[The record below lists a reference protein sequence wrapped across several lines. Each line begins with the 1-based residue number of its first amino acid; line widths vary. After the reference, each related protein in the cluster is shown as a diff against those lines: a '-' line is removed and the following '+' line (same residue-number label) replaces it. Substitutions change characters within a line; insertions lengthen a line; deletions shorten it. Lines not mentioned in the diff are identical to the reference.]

1 MRRQLW
7 VLCLISAAVG
17 AVASQLWQASA
28 DRRAALAQP
37 PRFGNPKARQPL
49 APSEREPRGPLAMR
63 PSGQRDDDL
72 TEEERVHVLVYE
84 QANRSV
90 VHINTKSVRTDAFGF
105 YEAPE
110 EGSGSGSVLD
120 AQGHILTNFHVVEGA
135 RQVFVTLYDGKSYEA
150 ELVGQD
156 PSTDMAILRIQA
168 PAEALHPVTFGDS
181 GRLRVGQRVY
191 AIGNP
196 FGLDRTLS
204 TGIISSLNRELPTRN
219 SRIIKSVI
227 QIDASINPGNS
238 GGPLL
243 NTRAE
248 VIGMNTAI
256 ASKVGQSAG
265 VGFAISANTIQRIV
279 PQLIRQGRVVRPE
292 VGILAAFPTD
302 HGLRIARL
310 APGGPAERAGLRGPQ
325 VIRQRRGPFV
335 LEGIDRS
342 AADLIVSVNGKP
354 VKSVDEFLTEIESG
368 QPGQSVTI
376 GIIRDGQPQDVTL
389 TLAGDDESQL

>member
-1 MRRQLW
+1 MKRRLW
-7 VLCLISAAVG
+7 AICLVSAAAG
-17 AVASQLWQASA
+17 AVASHLWQAA
-28 DRRAALAQP
+28 AERGAALAQP
-37 PRFGNPKARQPL
+37 PRFAPGARARAAEA
-49 APSEREPRGPLAMR
+49 APAERGPLAMR
-63 PSGQRDDDL
+63 PTGGSDEDL
-72 TEEERVHVLVYE
+72 TPEERVHVAVYE

-120 AQGHILTNFHVVEGA
+120 RKGHLLTNFHVVEGA
-135 RQVFVTLYDGKSYEA
+135 RQIFATLFDGKSYEA

-156 PSTDMAILRIQA
+156 PSTDMAVLRIEA
-168 PAEALHPVTFGDS
+168 PQESLFPVQFGDS
-181 GRLRVGQRVY
+181 SRLRVGQRVY

-243 NTRAE
+243 NTQAQ

-265 VGFAISANTIQRIV
+265 VGFAISANTIQRIA
-279 PQLIRQGRVVRPE
+279 PQLIRQGRIVRPE

-302 HGLRIARL
+302 QGLRIARL
-310 APGGPAERAGLRGPQ
+310 APGGPAEQAGLRGPQ

-342 AADLIVSVNGKP
+342 AADLIVSVDGKA
-354 VKSVDEFLTEIESG
+354 VKTVDDFLTQIESH
-368 QPGQSVTI
+368 QPGQRVTI
-376 GIIRDGQPQDVTL
+376 GIVRDGQPQDVAIVL
-389 TLAGDDESQL
+389 SGDDEAQL

>member
-1 MRRQLW
+1 MKKQLW
-7 VLCLISAAVG
+7 ILCLVSAIAG
-17 AVASQLWQASA
+17 AVASQAWQASA
-28 DRRAALAQP
+28 DRRTARAQA
-37 PRFGNPKARQPL
+37 PRLGGPRQ
-49 APSEREPRGPLAMR
+49 REPAADAARDGRGPLAMR
-63 PSGQRDDDL
+63 PASQRDDDL
-72 TEEERVHVLVYE
+72 TAEERVHVAVYE

-105 YEAPE
+105 YESPE

-120 AQGHILTNFHVVEGA
+120 AQGHILTNFHVVDGA
-135 RQVFVTLYDGKSYEA
+135 RQVFVTLFDGKSYEA

-156 PSTDMAILRIQA
+156 PSTDMAVLRINA

-181 GRLRVGQRVY
+181 ARLRVGQRVY

-219 SRIIKSVI
+219 SRVIKSVI

-243 NTRAE
+243 NTHAE

-265 VGFAISANTIQRIV
+265 VGFAISANTIQRIA

-302 HGLRIARL
+302 QGLRIARM
-310 APGGPAERAGLRGPQ
+310 APGGPAEQAGLRGPQ

-342 AADLIVSVNGKP
+342 AADLIVSVDGKP
-354 VKSVDEFLTEIESG
+354 VKTVDEFLTEIESH
-368 QPGQSVTI
+368 QPGQAVTI
-376 GIIRDGQPQDVTL
+376 GILRDGKPQDLAVTL
-389 TLAGDDESQL
+389 TGDDESQL

>member
-1 MRRQLW
+1 MKKPLW
-7 VLCLISAAVG
+7 ILCLVSATAG
-17 AVASQLWQASA
+17 AVASQAWQASA
-28 DRRAALAQP
+28 ERRTARAQT
-37 PRFGNPKARQPL
+37 PRQGGPRL
-49 APSEREPRGPLAMR
+49 REPAVDAAREGRGPLAMR
-63 PSGQRDDDL
+63 PASQRDDDL
-72 TEEERVHVLVYE
+72 TAEERVHVAVYE

-105 YEAPE
+105 YESPE

-120 AQGHILTNFHVVEGA
+120 AQGHILTNFHVVDGA
-135 RQVFVTLYDGKSYEA
+135 RQVFVTLFDGKSYEA

-156 PSTDMAILRIQA
+156 PSTDMAVLRINA
-168 PAEALHPVTFGDS
+168 PADALHPVTFGDS
-181 GRLRVGQRVY
+181 ARLRVGQRVY

-219 SRIIKSVI
+219 SRVIKSVI

-265 VGFAISANTIQRIV
+265 VGFAISANTIQRIA

-302 HGLRIARL
+302 QGLRIARM
-310 APGGPAERAGLRGPQ
+310 APGGPAEQAGLRGPQ

-342 AADLIVSVNGKP
+342 AADLIVSVDGKP
-354 VKSVDEFLTEIESG
+354 VKTVDEFLTEIESH
-368 QPGQSVTI
+368 QPGQAVTI
-376 GIIRDGQPQDVTL
+376 GILRDGKPLELAVTL
-389 TLAGDDESQL
+389 TGDDESQL

>member
-1 MRRQLW
+1 MKKPLW
-7 VLCLISAAVG
+7 MLCLVSAIAG
-17 AVASQLWQASA
+17 AVASQAWQASA
-28 DRRAALAQP
+28 ERRTAQAQT
-37 PRFGNPKARQPL
+37 PRQGGPRL
-49 APSEREPRGPLAMR
+49 REPAADAAREGRGPLAMR
-63 PSGQRDDDL
+63 PASQHDGDL
-72 TEEERVHVLVYE
+72 TPEERVHVAVYE

-105 YEAPE
+105 YESPE

-120 AQGHILTNFHVVEGA
+120 AQGHILTNFHVVDGA
-135 RQVFVTLYDGKSYEA
+135 RQVFVTLFDGKSYEA

-156 PSTDMAILRIQA
+156 PSTDMAVLRINA
-168 PAEALHPVTFGDS
+168 PADALHPVTFGDS
-181 GRLRVGQRVY
+181 ARLRVGQRVY

-219 SRIIKSVI
+219 SRVIKSVI

-265 VGFAISANTIQRIV
+265 VGFAISANTIQRIA

-302 HGLRIARL
+302 QGLRIARM
-310 APGGPAERAGLRGPQ
+310 APGGPAEQAGLRGPQ

-342 AADLIVSVNGKP
+342 AADLIVSVDGKP
-354 VKSVDEFLTEIESG
+354 VKTVDEFLTEIESH
-368 QPGQSVTI
+368 QPGQAVTI
-376 GIIRDGQPQDVTL
+376 GILRDGKPQELAVTL
-389 TLAGDDESQL
+389 TGDDESQL

>member
-1 MRRQLW
+1 MKRQLAT
-7 VLCLISAAVG
+7 LCLVSAVLG
-17 AVASQLWQASA
+17 AVASQVWQASA
-28 DRRAALAQP
+28 QRRTALAQP
-37 PRFGNPKARQPL
+37 PRFA
-49 APSEREPRGPLAMR
+49 APRSREPAAESRREAPGPLAMR
-63 PSGQRDDDL
+63 PASQRDDDL
-72 TEEERVHVLVYE
+72 TAEERVHVMVYE

-105 YEAPE
+105 YETPE

-120 AQGHILTNFHVVEGA
+120 SQGHILTNFHVVEGA
-135 RQVFVTLYDGKSYEA
+135 RQVFVTMYDGKSYEA

-156 PSTDMAILRIQA
+156 PSTDMAMLRIEA
-168 PAEALHPVTFGDS
+168 PAEALHPVAFGDS
-181 GRLRVGQRVY
+181 SRLRVGQRVY

-265 VGFAISANTIQRIV
+265 VGFAISANTIQRIA

-302 HGLRIARL
+302 QGLRIARM
-310 APGGPAERAGLRGPQ
+310 APGGPAEQAGLRGPQ

-342 AADLIVSVNGKP
+342 AADLIVSVEGKP
-354 VKSVDEFLTEIESG
+354 VKTVDEFLTEIESR
-368 QPGQSVTI
+368 QPGQPVTI
-376 GIIRDGQPQDVTL
+376 GILRDGQAQDVTV